1 MKIYIGADHH
11 GFRDKK
17 LISDYLSSLG
27 HEVIDEGDNKLDP
40 KDDFPVYASLVAK
53 HVLADNSES
62 SVGLLLCGSGQ
73 GMAMAANRFKGIRAS
88 LCWDINEAYT
98 SRHDDNANILCLSAD
113 KNDWPI
119 LKPILN
125 TWLKT
130 KFANEERYNR
140 RIKELDKLG

>member
-11 GFRDKK
+11 GYRDKR
-17 LISDYLSSLG
+17 LIIDYLNSLG
-27 HEVIDEGDNKLDP
+27 HEVIDEGDDKLDP

-53 HVLADNSES
+53 HVLSDNSAD
-62 SVGLLLCGSGQ
+62 SVGILLCGSGQ
-73 GMAMAANRFKGIRAS
+73 GMCMAANRYKGIRAS

-113 KNDWPI
+113 KQDWPTI
-119 LKPILN
+119 KPIIS

-130 KFANEERYNR
+130 KFAAEPRYLR
-140 RIKELDKLG
+140 RINEIDKLG